1 MPTSSHNTV
10 HKKTCQYFGIENLI
24 IRLLY
29 SHNPLLFIHY
39 NIIKIQA
46 HFQILRS
53 WMGYITGWS
62 TLSSNKRIAFNQE
75 PKLLN
80 TRKHRMNG
88 NWEIITFAS
97 NYCPQNKVL
106 TPPNKI
112 PHLQREDKSTET
124 LVGEEG
130 QSFLEIPVSDS
141 CFATLGQKL
150 LWLDYQ
156 SVNKVSVNAGTW
168 MTYITKSMT

>member
-1 MPTSSHNTV
+1 MPTSSHSTV
-10 HKKTCQYFGIENLI
+10 HKKTCQNFGIENLI

-29 SHNPLLFIHY
+29 SHNPPLFIHY

-97 NYCPQNKVL
+97 NYCPKTKCWHL
-106 TPPNKI
+106 PIKYLIYKEKI
-112 PHLQREDKSTET
+112 NLRKHWWVKKASRFWKSQYQIHVLQRLARS
-124 LVGEEG
+124 
-130 QSFLEIPVSDS
+130 SFD
-141 CFATLGQKL
+141 
-150 LWLDYQ
+150 
-156 SVNKVSVNAGTW
+156 
-168 MTYITKSMT
+168 